1 MKNFYD
7 LIKELGDLLGEEIE
21 PENNQACNLRINQK
35 VKVQIEVSNNEESL
49 MLISLISELP
59 PGKFRE
65 TVLKDILK
73 AKKLGPLF
81 KRSDSLFKRGVR
93 SKESHQSARS
103 SGNLHHLKLVMNDGL
118 MNSLQSTQSR
128 NHSLF
133 TVYLSCTRIGS
144 KLSHSREV
152 GHNDRTQ

>member
-73 AKKLGPLF
+73 ANFFAEEKVGILSYTL
-81 KRSDSLFKRGVR
+81 
-93 SKESHQSARS
+93 KE
-103 SGNLHHLKLVMNDGL
+103 
-118 MNSLQSTQSR
+118 NSLVLFQTINTHALDAEELKNHLQKFSQRAINWYDSIESGALAPDNEIPESTEKKGNSFGIR
-128 NHSLF
+128 
-133 TVYLSCTRIGS
+133 
-144 KLSHSREV
+144 
-152 GHNDRTQ
+152 